1 MQRLFL
7 SSVCKF
13 LGKVISPT
21 LLLESGCTSLL
32 AGIAKWMGRAERER
46 AVCFGMG
53 WEDGTVPPPP
63 LSLPFLLLFAVLCH
77 CIRKFS
83 ISPRRY
89 VRLFNREIHYDNRP
103 LTHIRRC
110 VPVNVNQRIMNF
122 GQKML
127 ISVRQKIT
135 PRTPEDAVECAV
147 LIPEFTWICRPHPPS
162 ISKRVV
168 TSGRANDIMTGDAR
182 ARD

>member
-1 MQRLFL
+1 
-7 SSVCKF
+7 
-13 LGKVISPT
+13 
-21 LLLESGCTSLL
+21 
-32 AGIAKWMGRAERER
+32 
-46 AVCFGMG
+46 MG
-53 WEDGTVPPPP
+53 WEDGTVPP

-182 ARD
+182 ARLISLANFLRTNERTNERTNGLVSLLAQNGRGRAGDFL